1 MASRTKYRSI
11 AGTVNPP
18 RGIWRAG
25 FQKRDIAGLRNLE
38 QPKLFR
44 SLFLIH
50 CNLYRSHAKSIFE
63 NILLRSQ
70 PMYLPEV
77 IADGKQGDPDRF
89 EFTMENFRI
98 NRTLPCPS
106 SFRRKFSLRFPTMLV
121 PFYISLKISL
131 FFFNI
136 VSLIQFLFH
145 FFFPYHSSINQ
156 SNFILFKNFYTL
168 IQVKNGEWTILI
180 FYFR

>member
-50 CNLYRSHAKSIFE
+50 YLYRSHAKSIFE

-121 PFYISLKISL
+121 PFYIFLKISL
-131 FFFNI
+131 FFLILCHWFN
-136 VSLIQFLFH
+136 
-145 FFFPYHSSINQ
+145 FFF
-156 SNFILFKNFYTL
+156 
-168 IQVKNGEWTILI
+168 I
-180 FYFR
+180 FFSLSFFDKSK

>member
-25 FQKRDIAGLRNLE
+25 FQKRDIAGGLRNLE
-38 QPKLFR
+38 QPKFFR

-121 PFYISLKISL
+121 PFYIFLKISL
-131 FFFNI
+131 FFLILCHWFN
-136 VSLIQFLFH
+136 
-145 FFFPYHSSINQ
+145 FFF
-156 SNFILFKNFYTL
+156 
-168 IQVKNGEWTILI
+168 I
-180 FYFR
+180 FFSLSFFDKSK